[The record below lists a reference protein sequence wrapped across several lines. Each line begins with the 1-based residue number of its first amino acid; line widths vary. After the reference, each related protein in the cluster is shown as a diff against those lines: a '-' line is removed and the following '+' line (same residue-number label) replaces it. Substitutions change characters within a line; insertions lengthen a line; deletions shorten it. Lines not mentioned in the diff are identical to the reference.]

1 MKKLISGIVIGAV
14 LGTAIGGF
22 AVGTVVDNRFPV
34 KVNGVEKKIEG
45 YNIDDRTYFKL
56 RDIADAVGGFTVDFK
71 DDTILIDSVAPEAP
85 TAAPPAEAVAT
96 LAPTAK
102 PTENQNVD
110 RNKVFSD
117 FLANDFESA
126 TVMTQ
131 IDQFKSIE
139 QDSTSVACKN
149 KRISDYYADIDGDGQ
164 DELIVFSDVTPTGNQ
179 DMQSTKCISVWD
191 VNESGSI
198 AKMLAKVGL
207 ASRTSYRYFVIEYK
221 GRAYLVE
228 SVADSNS
235 EYKNGDIKVLD
246 YRNDEFVSLHRIRYS
261 ETETESDYSI
271 DGDDVSRKDYQDEA
285 DGLEDAIVYSPFSD

>member
-71 DDTILIDSVAPEAP
+71 DDTILIDSAAPAAP
-85 TAAPPAEAVAT
+85 TAAPAATEAPAAQPEQSAS
-96 LAPTAK
+96 
-102 PTENQNVD
+102 VD
-110 RNKVFSD
+110 RAKVFSD
-117 FLANDFESA
+117 FLANDFETA
-126 TVMTQ
+126 TVMTKT
-131 IDQFKSIE
+131 DQFKSI
-139 QDSTSVACKN
+139 QDDGTSTACKN

-164 DELIVFSDVTPTGNQ
+164 DELIVFSDVTPTGDQ
-179 DMQSTKCISVWD
+179 EMQSTKCISIWD

-198 AKMLAKVGL
+198 VKMLAKVGL
-207 ASRTSYRYFVIEYK
+207 ASRTSYRYFVVEYK
-221 GRAYLVE
+221 GRDYLVE
-228 SVADSNS
+228 AVADSNS

-246 YRNDEFVSLHRIRYS
+246 YRDGEFVSLHRIRYS

-271 DGDDVSRKDYQDEA
+271 DGDDVSRNDYQKEA

>member
-14 LGTAIGGF
+14 LGTAVGGF
-22 AVGTVVDNRFPV
+22 AVGTVVDNRFPI

-71 DDTILIDSVAPEAP
+71 DDTILIDTAAPTAAPAVQTEAP
-85 TAAPPAEAVAT
+85 TAAPEKNPSD
-96 LAPTAK
+96 
-102 PTENQNVD
+102 NNGDD
-110 RNKVFSD
+110 RSKAFSD

-131 IDQFKSIE
+131 TDQFKSIE
-139 QDSTSVACKN
+139 EDSTSTACKN
-149 KRISDYYADIDGDGQ
+149 KRVSDYYADIDGDGQ
-164 DELIVFSDVTPTGNQ
+164 DELIVFSDVTPTDNRE
-179 DMQSTKCISVWD
+179 MQSTKCISIWD
-191 VNESGSI
+191 VNESG
-198 AKMLAKVGL
+198 AVVKMLAKVGL
-207 ASRTSYRYFVIEYK
+207 ASRTSYRYSVIKYN

-228 SVADSNS
+228 AVADGNGQ
-235 EYKNGDIKVLD
+235 YKNGDIRILD

-271 DGDDVSRKDYQDEA
+271 DGDDVSKDDYQKEA
-285 DGLEDAIVYSPFSD
+285 DGLEDAIVYSPFSE